1 MANPFGFKNYKLPYA
16 MTNLLTANATQ
27 WELWMIQRSI
37 LELSLT
43 MENKNDSNI
52 EKIMAL
58 TTTKMNKNY
67 KKGLSSKSY

>member
-1 MANPFGFKNYKLPYA
+1 MLDPPAWPIHLDSKI
-16 MTNLLTANATQ
+16 TNLLTANATQ

-52 EKIMAL
+52 EKIKAL
-58 TTTKMNKNY
+58 TTIEMNKNY
-67 KKGLSSKSY
+67 KNGLSSKSY